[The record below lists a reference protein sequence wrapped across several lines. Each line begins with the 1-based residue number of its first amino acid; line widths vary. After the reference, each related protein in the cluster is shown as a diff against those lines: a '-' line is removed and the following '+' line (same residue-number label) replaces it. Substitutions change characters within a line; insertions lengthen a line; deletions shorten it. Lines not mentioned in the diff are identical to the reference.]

1 MVMVGGDVDD
11 VINACDVLAE
21 SETVAANN
29 STDCRV
35 VNLIY
40 KLSIPSPIIFSNRMH
55 IPLIGHITTSSINT
69 AFCQRG
75 YPFFECVLA

>member
-1 MVMVGGDVDD
+1 MMVGGDVDD

-40 KLSIPSPIIFSNRMH
+40 KLSIPSQYIQYCITMSN
-55 IPLIGHITTSSINT
+55 S
-69 AFCQRG
+69 
-75 YPFFECVLA
+75 

>member
-1 MVMVGGDVDD
+1 MVMADDV

-21 SETVAANN
+21 SEIAATNN

-40 KLSIPSPIIFSNRMH
+40 KLSILSPIIFSNRMH
-55 IPLIGHITTSSINT
+55 IPYVRMM
-69 AFCQRG
+69 A
-75 YPFFECVLA
+75 